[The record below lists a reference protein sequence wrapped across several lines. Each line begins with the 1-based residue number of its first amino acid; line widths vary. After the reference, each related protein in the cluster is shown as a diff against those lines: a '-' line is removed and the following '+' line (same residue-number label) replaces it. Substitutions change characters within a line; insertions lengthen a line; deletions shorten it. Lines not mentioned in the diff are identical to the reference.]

1 MKKVLVYGLGLTGI
15 SAAKTLDK
23 MGYDVYTFD
32 KNKKE
37 VKELKGYKYSPISD
51 DEICD
56 FDFEFVVKSPGIP
69 PRDEVVEKLSEK
81 YEIISD
87 IELSF
92 RLFPQAKIIATTGT
106 NGKTSTTSMISHI
119 LNESGIKAISVGNI
133 GEGILWQMYENP
145 DAVFSCELSSFQLH
159 DVATYKPHI
168 ASITNITEDH
178 IDWHG
183 SFDDY
188 INSKLNISKRQ
199 DKRDFLV
206 INHDDPILQDHK
218 ADFKAKDY
226 EFSSQEEVNRGAY
239 LKGSSIF
246 FKDEEK
252 NLKLMDVDDL
262 SIIGRHNYENLMVA
276 ILACY
281 LYGLSLDDIVKASKS
296 FKSIEH
302 RLEFVGDVRGVKVF
316 NDSKGTNVDSS
327 IKAIQSFD
335 KPMVII
341 AGGYDKNIDYS
352 PYVKEFKNHG
362 KLMVIIGQTTDKL
375 VRLCEEYKVNYK
387 KARDMEEAVKISFDN
402 LEEGDIFLLSPA
414 SASWGMYK
422 NFEERGR
429 DFKEKIEKYKG

>member
-1 MKKVLVYGLGLTGI
+1 
-15 SAAKTLDK
+15 
-23 MGYDVYTFD
+23 
-32 KNKKE
+32 
-37 VKELKGYKYSPISD
+37 
-51 DEICD
+51 
-56 FDFEFVVKSPGIP
+56 
-69 PRDEVVEKLSEK
+69 
-81 YEIISD
+81 
-87 IELSF
+87 
-92 RLFPQAKIIATTGT
+92 
-106 NGKTSTTSMISHI
+106 MISHI

-199 DKRDFLV
+199 DERDFLV

-302 RLEFVGDVRGVKVF
+302 RLEFVGDVRGVKVY

-375 VRLCEEYKVNYK
+375 VRLCEAYKVNYK

>member
-37 VKELKGYKYSPISD
+37 VKELKGYDYSPISD
-51 DEICD
+51 SEICD

-69 PRDEVVEKLSEK
+69 PRDEVVKKLSEK

-119 LNESGIKAISVGNI
+119 LNESGRMAISVGNI

-145 DAVFSCELSSFQLH
+145 SAIFSCELSSFQLH
-159 DVATYKPHI
+159 DVSTYKPHI

-188 INSKLNISKRQ
+188 INSKLNICRRQ
-199 DKRDFLV
+199 DSGDFLV
-206 INHDDPILQDHK
+206 INHDDPILQAHK
-218 ADFKAKDY
+218 DDFLAKVY
-226 EFSSQEEVNRGAY
+226 EFSSKEEVDRGAY

-246 FKDEEK
+246 FKDQGK
-252 NLKLMDVDDL
+252 NIKLMDVDDL
-262 SIIGRHNYENLMVA
+262 SIIGRHNYENLMAA
-276 ILACY
+276 ILACFI
-281 LYGLSLDDIVKASKS
+281 YGVSIEDIIKGSKS

-302 RLEFVGDVRGVKVF
+302 RLEFVGDIRGVKVY

-327 IKAIQSFD
+327 IKAIESFD

-352 PYVKEFKNHG
+352 PYVKEFKKHG

-375 VRLCEEYKVNYK
+375 VNLCQKYKVNYK
-387 KARDMEEAVKISFDN
+387 KAKDMEEAVKISFDN
-402 LEEGDIFLLSPA
+402 LDKGDIFLLSPA
-414 SASWGMYK
+414 SASWGMYR
-422 NFEERGR
+422 NFEERGK

>member
-37 VKELKGYKYSPISD
+37 VKELKGYNYSPISD
-51 DEICD
+51 SEICD

-69 PRDEVVEKLSEK
+69 PRDEVVKKLSEK

-119 LNESGIKAISVGNI
+119 LNESGRKAISVGNI

-145 DAVFSCELSSFQLH
+145 TAIFSCELSSFQLH
-159 DVATYKPHI
+159 DVSTYKPHI
-168 ASITNITEDH
+168 ACITNITEDH

-183 SFDDY
+183 SFADY
-188 INSKLNISKRQ
+188 INSKLNISRRQ
-199 DKRDFLV
+199 DKSDFLV
-206 INHDDPILQDHK
+206 INHDDPILEDHRK
-218 ADFKAKDY
+218 NFKAKVY
-226 EFSSQEEVNRGAY
+226 EFSSKEKVDRGAY

-246 FKDEEK
+246 FKDEGK
-252 NLKLMDVDDL
+252 NIKLMDVDHL
-262 SIIGRHNYENLMVA
+262 SIIGRHNYENLMCA
-276 ILACY
+276 ILACFI
-281 LYGLSLDDIVKASKS
+281 YGVSIKDIIKGSKS

-302 RLEFVGDVRGVKVF
+302 RLEFVTDIRGVKVY

-327 IKAIQSFD
+327 VKAIESFD
-335 KPMVII
+335 RPMVII

-352 PYVKEFKNHG
+352 PYVKEFKKHG

-375 VRLCEEYKVNYK
+375 ASLCEAYQVNYK
-387 KARDMEEAVKISFDN
+387 KAKDMEEAVKISFDN

-414 SASWGMYK
+414 SASWGMYN

>member
-32 KNKKE
+32 KNKRE
-37 VKELKGYKYSPISD
+37 VKELKGYNYSPISD
-51 DEICD
+51 SEICD

-69 PRDEVVEKLSEK
+69 PGDEVIKKLGEK

-92 RLFPQAKIIATTGT
+92 RLFPEAKIIATTGT

-119 LNESGIKAISVGNI
+119 LNESGRKAISVGNI
-133 GEGILWQMYENP
+133 GEGILWQMYENSS
-145 DAVFSCELSSFQLH
+145 AIFSCELSSFQLH
-159 DVATYKPHI
+159 DVSTYKPHI
-168 ASITNITEDH
+168 ACITNITEDH

-188 INSKLNISKRQ
+188 INSKLNISIRQ
-199 DKRDFLV
+199 DSGDFLV
-206 INHDDPILQDHK
+206 INHEDSILQAHK
-218 ADFKAKDY
+218 DDFLAKVY
-226 EFSSQEEVNRGAY
+226 EFSSIKEVDRGCY

-246 FKDEEK
+246 FKDQGK
-252 NLKLMDVDDL
+252 NIKLMDVDDL
-262 SIIGRHNYENLMVA
+262 SIIGRHNYENLMCA
-276 ILACY
+276 ILACFI
-281 LYGLSLDDIVKASKS
+281 YGVSIEDIIEASKS

-302 RLEFVGDVRGVKVF
+302 RLEFVGNIRGVKVY

-327 IKAIQSFD
+327 IKAIESFD

-352 PYVKEFKNHG
+352 PYVKEFKKHG
-362 KLMVIIGQTTDKL
+362 KLMVIIGQTTNKL
-375 VRLCEEYKVNYK
+375 ASLCEAYKVNYK
-387 KARDMEEAVKISFDN
+387 KAKDMEEAVKISFDN

-414 SASWGMYK
+414 SASWGMYR
-422 NFEERGR
+422 NFEERGK

>member
-37 VKELKGYKYSPISD
+37 VKELKGYNYSPISD
-51 DEICD
+51 SEICD
-56 FDFEFVVKSPGIP
+56 YDFEFVVKSPGIP
-69 PRDEVVEKLSEK
+69 PRDEVVKKLREK

-92 RLFPQAKIIATTGT
+92 RLFPEAKIIATTGT

-119 LNESGIKAISVGNI
+119 LNESGRKAISVGNI

-145 DAVFSCELSSFQLH
+145 SAIFSCELSSFQLH
-159 DVATYKPHI
+159 DVSTYKPHI
-168 ASITNITEDH
+168 ACITNITEDH

-188 INSKLNISKRQ
+188 INSKLNICRKQ
-199 DKRDFLV
+199 DSGDFLV
-206 INHDDPILQDHK
+206 LNHEDPILVDHK
-218 ADFKAKDY
+218 DNFLAKVY
-226 EFSSQEEVNRGAY
+226 EFSSKEEVDRGAY

-246 FKDEEK
+246 FKDQGK
-252 NLKLMDVDDL
+252 NIKLMDVDDL
-262 SIIGRHNYENLMVA
+262 SIIGRHNYENLMAA
-276 ILACY
+276 ILACFI
-281 LYGLSLDDIVKASKS
+281 YGVSIEDIIRGSKS

-302 RLEFVGDVRGVKVF
+302 RLEFVTDIRGIKVY

-327 IKAIQSFD
+327 VKAIQSFD
-335 KPMVII
+335 KPIVII

-352 PYVKEFKNHG
+352 PYVKEFKKHG

-375 VRLCEEYKVNYK
+375 ASLCEAYKVNYR
-387 KARDMEEAVKISFDN
+387 KAKDMEEAVKISFDN

-414 SASWGMYK
+414 SASWGMYR

>member
-15 SAAKTLDK
+15 STAKTLDK

-37 VKELKGYKYSPISD
+37 VKELKGYNYSPISD
-51 DEICD
+51 SEICD

-69 PRDEVVEKLSEK
+69 PRDEVVKKLGEK

-92 RLFPQAKIIATTGT
+92 RLFPKAEIIATTGT

-119 LNESGIKAISVGNI
+119 LNESGRKAISVGNI

-145 DAVFSCELSSFQLH
+145 SAIFSCELSSFQLH
-159 DVATYKPHI
+159 DVSTYKPHI
-168 ASITNITEDH
+168 ACITNITEDH

-188 INSKLNISKRQ
+188 INSKLNICRRKDS
-199 DKRDFLV
+199 DDFLV
-206 INHDDPILQDHK
+206 INHDDPILQAHK
-218 ADFKAKDY
+218 DDFLAKVY
-226 EFSSQEEVNRGAY
+226 EFSSKEEVDRGAY

-246 FKDEEK
+246 FKDQGK
-252 NLKLMDVDDL
+252 NIKLTDVDDL
-262 SIIGRHNYENLMVA
+262 SIIGRHNYENLMCA
-276 ILACY
+276 ILASFI
-281 LYGLSLDDIVKASKS
+281 YGVSIEDIIKASKS

-302 RLEFVGDVRGVKVF
+302 RLEFVGDIRGVKVY

-327 IKAIQSFD
+327 IKAIESFD

-352 PYVKEFKNHG
+352 PYVKEFKKHG

-375 VRLCEEYKVNYK
+375 VNLCQKYKVNYK
-387 KARDMEEAVKISFDN
+387 KAKDMEEAVKISFDN
-402 LEEGDIFLLSPA
+402 LDKGDIFLLSPA
-414 SASWGMYK
+414 SASWGMYR
-422 NFEERGR
+422 NFEERGK

>member
-178 IDWHG
+178 FDWHG

-199 DKRDFLV
+199 DERDFLV

-218 ADFKAKDY
+218 ADFKAKVY

-246 FKDEEK
+246 FKDEGK

-387 KARDMEEAVKISFDN
+387 KAKDMEEAVKISFEN

-414 SASWGMYK
+414 SASWGMYR